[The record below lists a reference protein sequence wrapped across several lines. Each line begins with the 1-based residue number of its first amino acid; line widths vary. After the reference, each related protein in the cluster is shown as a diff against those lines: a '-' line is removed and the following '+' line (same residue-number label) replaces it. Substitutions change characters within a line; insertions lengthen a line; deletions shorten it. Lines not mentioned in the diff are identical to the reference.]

1 MKNERKCCILKKKHR
16 LILFT
21 QNEKE
26 DCFMKIKNFFHN
38 NGYIIVKLIVTH
50 LCMAIFGIMVYMPF
64 STENPTGKFFC
75 LALGVCAVIF
85 YAYLIHIQ
93 MWDVGAKD
101 SIDTAAGKRR
111 KTPLKGFAL
120 GLIAAIPDILLCV
133 SYVILWYYREYSM
146 GLSRASITV
155 GFITALW
162 EGMFMGIKNG
172 AFDSGFVYYFLIVP
186 FVPAVFAELS
196 YLVGLRQW
204 KLFKPAKK

>member
-1 MKNERKCCILKKKHR
+1 
-16 LILFT
+16 LILFA

-50 LCMAIFGIMVYMPF
+50 LCMAIFGIMVYIPF

>member
-1 MKNERKCCILKKKHR
+1 
-16 LILFT
+16 
-21 QNEKE
+21 
-26 DCFMKIKNFFHN
+26 MKIKNFFHN

-172 AFDSGFVYYFLIVP
+172 AFDSGFVY
-186 FVPAVFAELS
+186 
-196 YLVGLRQW
+196 
-204 KLFKPAKK
+204 

>member
-1 MKNERKCCILKKKHR
+1 MKFKR
-16 LILFT
+16 
-21 QNEKE
+21 
-26 DCFMKIKNFFHN
+26 FFREN
-38 NGYIIVKLIVTH
+38 SYMMVKLLVTH
-50 LCMAIFGIMVYMPF
+50 LCMTIFGIMVFMPF
-64 STENPTGKFFC
+64 SEQNQTERFFA
-75 LALGVCAVIF
+75 LALSVCSVVF
-85 YAYLIHIQ
+85 YIYLIHIQ
-93 MWDVGAKD
+93 IWDVGAKD

-120 GLIAAIPDILLCV
+120 ALIAAIPDILLCV

>member
-1 MKNERKCCILKKKHR
+1 MLKKKHR
-16 LILFT
+16 LILFA

-204 KLFKPAKK
+204 KLFKPTKK

>member
-1 MKNERKCCILKKKHR
+1 
-16 LILFT
+16 
-21 QNEKE
+21 
-26 DCFMKIKNFFHN
+26 MKIKRFFRN

-50 LCMAIFGIMVYMPF
+50 LCMAIFGIMVYMPL

-85 YAYLIHIQ
+85 YAYLIHNQ

-133 SYVILWYYREYSM
+133 SFVILWYYREYSM

-155 GFITALW
+155 GFITALR

-196 YLVGLRQW
+196 YLIGLRQW
-204 KLFKPAKK
+204 RLFKPAKK

>member
-1 MKNERKCCILKKKHR
+1 
-16 LILFT
+16 LILFA

>member
-1 MKNERKCCILKKKHR
+1 
-16 LILFT
+16 
-21 QNEKE
+21 
-26 DCFMKIKNFFHN
+26 MKIKNFFHN

-101 SIDTAAGKRR
+101 SIDTAAGQRR